1 MKSMPKSHNAL
12 NNLKFTFP
20 IPESKQIIRIFVD
33 PYLRE
38 LLIRNKKDQM
48 ETVENKYITLAYKLY
63 SIENGEKEFTEEA
76 PAEHP
81 FQFISGLG
89 LTLEA
94 FESQVKDLKKGDK
107 FDFTIKAEEA
117 YGEYDEEHVIDL
129 PKNIFEIEG
138 KFDSERVVEGAVI
151 PLMTSEGQ
159 RINGS
164 VVEVKDDVVV
174 MDMNH
179 PLAGCDLNFV
189 GEVTENRPATNDE
202 LAEMARMMSGGGC
215 GGGCNGGCDCGD
227 CGDGCC
233 K

>member
-1 MKSMPKSHNAL
+1 
-12 NNLKFTFP
+12 
-20 IPESKQIIRIFVD
+20 
-33 PYLRE
+33 
-38 LLIRNKKDQM
+38 M

-129 PKNIFEIEG
+129 PKNIFGIEG

>member
-1 MKSMPKSHNAL
+1 
-12 NNLKFTFP
+12 
-20 IPESKQIIRIFVD
+20 
-33 PYLRE
+33 
-38 LLIRNKKDQM
+38 M

-63 SIENGEKEFTEEA
+63 TIENGEKEFTEEA

-89 LTLEA
+89 LTLES
-94 FESQVKDLKKGDK
+94 FENQVKDLNKGDK

-179 PLAGCDLNFV
+179 PLAGC
-189 GEVTENRPATNDE
+189 E
-202 LAEMARMMSGGGC
+202 
-215 GGGCNGGCDCGD
+215 
-227 CGDGCC
+227 CC
-233 K
+233 S

>member
-1 MKSMPKSHNAL
+1 
-12 NNLKFTFP
+12 
-20 IPESKQIIRIFVD
+20 
-33 PYLRE
+33 
-38 LLIRNKKDQM
+38 M

-63 SIENGEKEFTEEA
+63 TIENGEKEFTEEA

-89 LTLEA
+89 LTLES
-94 FESQVKDLKKGDK
+94 FENQVKDLNKGDK

-164 VVEVKDDVVV
+164 VVEVKDDV
-174 MDMNH
+174 
-179 PLAGCDLNFV
+179 
-189 GEVTENRPATNDE
+189 E
-202 LAEMARMMSGGGC
+202 GGQ
-215 GGGCNGGCDCGD
+215 
-227 CGDGCC
+227 
-233 K
+233 KEE

>member
-1 MKSMPKSHNAL
+1 
-12 NNLKFTFP
+12 
-20 IPESKQIIRIFVD
+20 
-33 PYLRE
+33 
-38 LLIRNKKDQM
+38 M

-129 PKNIFEIEG
+129 PKTIFEIEG

>member
-1 MKSMPKSHNAL
+1 MY
-12 NNLKFTFP
+12 T
-20 IPESKQIIRIFVD
+20 
-33 PYLRE
+33 
-38 LLIRNKKDQM
+38 
-48 ETVENKYITLAYKLY
+48 
-63 SIENGEKEFTEEA
+63 IENGEKEFTEEA

-89 LTLEA
+89 LTLES
-94 FESQVKDLKKGDK
+94 FENQVKDLNKGDK

-189 GEVTENRPATNDE
+189 GEITETVLPPTTNCRKWH
-202 LAEMARMMSGGGC
+202 A
-215 GGGCNGGCDCGD
+215 
-227 CGDGCC
+227 
-233 K
+233 

>member
-1 MKSMPKSHNAL
+1 
-12 NNLKFTFP
+12 
-20 IPESKQIIRIFVD
+20 
-33 PYLRE
+33 
-38 LLIRNKKDQM
+38 M

-215 GGGCNGGCDCGD
+215 VGGCNGGCDCGD

>member
-1 MKSMPKSHNAL
+1 
-12 NNLKFTFP
+12 
-20 IPESKQIIRIFVD
+20 
-33 PYLRE
+33 
-38 LLIRNKKDQM
+38 M

-129 PKNIFEIEG
+129 PKNIFETEG

>member
-1 MKSMPKSHNAL
+1 
-12 NNLKFTFP
+12 
-20 IPESKQIIRIFVD
+20 
-33 PYLRE
+33 
-38 LLIRNKKDQM
+38 M

-202 LAEMARMMSGGGC
+202 LAEMARMMSDGGC

>member
-1 MKSMPKSHNAL
+1 
-12 NNLKFTFP
+12 
-20 IPESKQIIRIFVD
+20 
-33 PYLRE
+33 
-38 LLIRNKKDQM
+38 M

-63 SIENGEKEFTEEA
+63 TIENGEKEFTEEA

-89 LTLEA
+89 LTLES
-94 FESQVKDLKKGDK
+94 FENQVKDLNKGDK

-174 MDMNH
+174 MDMNLSLIH
-179 PLAGCDLNFV
+179 ISEP
-189 GEVTENRPATNDE
+189 TRPY
-202 LAEMARMMSGGGC
+202 
-215 GGGCNGGCDCGD
+215 
-227 CGDGCC
+227 
-233 K
+233 

>member
-1 MKSMPKSHNAL
+1 
-12 NNLKFTFP
+12 
-20 IPESKQIIRIFVD
+20 
-33 PYLRE
+33 
-38 LLIRNKKDQM
+38 M

-117 YGEYDEEHVIDL
+117 YGEYDEEHDIDL

>member
-1 MKSMPKSHNAL
+1 
-12 NNLKFTFP
+12 
-20 IPESKQIIRIFVD
+20 
-33 PYLRE
+33 
-38 LLIRNKKDQM
+38 M

-138 KFDSERVVEGAVI
+138 KFDSARVVEGAVI

-215 GGGCNGGCDCGD
+215 SGGCNGGCDCGD

>member
-1 MKSMPKSHNAL
+1 
-12 NNLKFTFP
+12 
-20 IPESKQIIRIFVD
+20 
-33 PYLRE
+33 
-38 LLIRNKKDQM
+38 M

-63 SIENGEKEFTEEA
+63 TIENGEKEFTEEA

-89 LTLEA
+89 LTLES
-94 FESQVKDLKKGDK
+94 FENQVKDLNKGDK

-189 GEVTENRPATNDE
+189 GEITENRPATND
-202 LAEMARMMSGGGC
+202 
-215 GGGCNGGCDCGD
+215 
-227 CGDGCC
+227 
-233 K
+233 

>member
-1 MKSMPKSHNAL
+1 
-12 NNLKFTFP
+12 
-20 IPESKQIIRIFVD
+20 
-33 PYLRE
+33 
-38 LLIRNKKDQM
+38 M

-63 SIENGEKEFTEEA
+63 TIENGEKEFTEEA

-81 FQFISGLG
+81 LQFISGLG
-89 LTLEA
+89 LTLES
-94 FESQVKDLKKGDK
+94 FENQVKDLNKGDK

-189 GEVTENRPATNDE
+189 GEITENRPATNDE
-202 LAEMARMMSGGGC
+202 LSEMARMMSGGGC
-215 GGGCNGGCDCGD
+215 SGGCGGGCNCGD
-227 CGDGCC
+227 CSSECC
-233 K
+233 S

>member
-1 MKSMPKSHNAL
+1 M
-12 NNLKFTFP
+12 
-20 IPESKQIIRIFVD
+20 
-33 PYLRE
+33 
-38 LLIRNKKDQM
+38 
-48 ETVENKYITLAYKLY
+48 ENKYITVAYKLY
-63 SIENGEKEFTEEA
+63 VMQDGQKTLVEEA
-76 PAEHP
+76 TAEHP

-89 LTLEA
+89 TTLER
-94 FESQVKDLKKGDK
+94 FESEVAALNKGDK

-189 GEVTENRPATNDE
+189 GEITENRPATNDE
-202 LAEMARMMSGGGC
+202 LSEMARMMSGGGC
-215 GGGCNGGCDCGD
+215 SGGCGGGCNCGD
-227 CGDGCC
+227 CSSECC
-233 K
+233 S

>member
-1 MKSMPKSHNAL
+1 
-12 NNLKFTFP
+12 
-20 IPESKQIIRIFVD
+20 
-33 PYLRE
+33 
-38 LLIRNKKDQM
+38 M

-94 FESQVKDLKKGDK
+94 FESQVKDLKNGDK
-107 FDFTIKAEEA
+107 FDFTIKADEA

>member
-1 MKSMPKSHNAL
+1 
-12 NNLKFTFP
+12 
-20 IPESKQIIRIFVD
+20 
-33 PYLRE
+33 
-38 LLIRNKKDQM
+38 M

-63 SIENGEKEFTEEA
+63 TIENGEKEFTEEA

-89 LTLEA
+89 LTLES
-94 FESQVKDLKKGDK
+94 FENQVKDLNKGDK

-189 GEVTENRPATNDE
+189 GEITENRPATNGE
-202 LAEMARMMSGGGC
+202 LSEMARMMSGGGC
-215 GGGCNGGCDCGD
+215 SGGCGGGCNCGD
-227 CGDGCC
+227 CSSECC
-233 K
+233 S

>member
-1 MKSMPKSHNAL
+1 
-12 NNLKFTFP
+12 
-20 IPESKQIIRIFVD
+20 
-33 PYLRE
+33 
-38 LLIRNKKDQM
+38 M

-63 SIENGEKEFTEEA
+63 TIENGEKEFTEEA

-89 LTLEA
+89 LTLES
-94 FESQVKDLKKGDK
+94 FENQVKDLNKGDK
-107 FDFTIKAEEA
+107 IRLYNQSRKRLTASMTRNMSSTS
-117 YGEYDEEHVIDL
+117 

-189 GEVTENRPATNDE
+189 GEITENRPATNDE
-202 LAEMARMMSGGGC
+202 LSEMARMMSGGGC
-215 GGGCNGGCDCGD
+215 SGGCGGGCNCGD
-227 CGDGCC
+227 CSSECC
-233 K
+233 S

>member
-1 MKSMPKSHNAL
+1 
-12 NNLKFTFP
+12 
-20 IPESKQIIRIFVD
+20 
-33 PYLRE
+33 
-38 LLIRNKKDQM
+38 M

-63 SIENGEKEFTEEA
+63 TIENGEKEFTEEA

-89 LTLEA
+89 LTLES
-94 FESQVKDLKKGDK
+94 FENQVKDLNKGDK

-215 GGGCNGGCDCGD
+215 SGGCNGGCDCGD

>member
-1 MKSMPKSHNAL
+1 
-12 NNLKFTFP
+12 
-20 IPESKQIIRIFVD
+20 
-33 PYLRE
+33 
-38 LLIRNKKDQM
+38 M

-202 LAEMARMMSGGGC
+202 LAEMACMMSGGGRLPF
-215 GGGCNGGCDCGD
+215 GRAHGRAWSRG
-227 CGDGCC
+227 
-233 K
+233 

>member
-1 MKSMPKSHNAL
+1 
-12 NNLKFTFP
+12 
-20 IPESKQIIRIFVD
+20 
-33 PYLRE
+33 
-38 LLIRNKKDQM
+38 M

-107 FDFTIKAEEA
+107 FEFTIKAEEA

>member
-1 MKSMPKSHNAL
+1 
-12 NNLKFTFP
+12 
-20 IPESKQIIRIFVD
+20 
-33 PYLRE
+33 
-38 LLIRNKKDQM
+38 M

-63 SIENGEKEFTEEA
+63 TIENGEKEFTEEA

-89 LTLEA
+89 LTLES
-94 FESQVKDLKKGDK
+94 FENQVKDLNKGDK

-129 PKNIFEIEG
+129 PKNI
-138 KFDSERVVEGAVI
+138 FDSERVVEGAVI

-189 GEVTENRPATNDE
+189 GEITENRPATNDE
-202 LAEMARMMSGGGC
+202 LSEMARMMSGGGC
-215 GGGCNGGCDCGD
+215 SGGCGGGCNCGD
-227 CGDGCC
+227 CSSECC
-233 K
+233 S

>member
-1 MKSMPKSHNAL
+1 
-12 NNLKFTFP
+12 
-20 IPESKQIIRIFVD
+20 
-33 PYLRE
+33 
-38 LLIRNKKDQM
+38 M

-117 YGEYDEEHVIDL
+117 YGEYGEEHVIDL

>member
-1 MKSMPKSHNAL
+1 
-12 NNLKFTFP
+12 
-20 IPESKQIIRIFVD
+20 
-33 PYLRE
+33 
-38 LLIRNKKDQM
+38 M

-63 SIENGEKEFTEEA
+63 TIENGEKEFTEEA

-89 LTLEA
+89 LTLES
-94 FESQVKDLKKGDK
+94 FENQVKDLNKGDK

-189 GEVTENRPATNDE
+189 GEITENRPAVV
-202 LAEMARMMSGGGC
+202 
-215 GGGCNGGCDCGD
+215 
-227 CGDGCC
+227 
-233 K
+233 

>member
-1 MKSMPKSHNAL
+1 
-12 NNLKFTFP
+12 
-20 IPESKQIIRIFVD
+20 
-33 PYLRE
+33 
-38 LLIRNKKDQM
+38 M

-63 SIENGEKEFTEEA
+63 TIENGEKEFTEEA

-94 FESQVKDLKKGDK
+94 FENQVKDLQKGDK

-117 YGEYDEEHVIDL
+117 YGEYDDDHVIDL

-138 KFDSERVVEGAVI
+138 KFDNERVVEGAVI

-189 GEVTENRPATNDE
+189 GEITENRPATNDE
-202 LAEMARMMSGGGC
+202 LADMARMMSGGGC
-215 GGGCNGGCDCGD
+215 SGGCGGGCDCGD
-227 CGDGCC
+227 CGSGCGDEC
-233 K
+233 CH